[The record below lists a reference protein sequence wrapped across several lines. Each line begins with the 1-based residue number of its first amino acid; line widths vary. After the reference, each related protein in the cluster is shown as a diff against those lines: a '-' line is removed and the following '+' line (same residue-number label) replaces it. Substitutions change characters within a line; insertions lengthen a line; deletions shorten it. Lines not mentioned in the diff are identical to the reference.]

1 MNNNEIK
8 NDIAFVKELAEIVQD
23 NQFTEVEV
31 EKHISKEKLIKIKIT
46 KEQTSV
52 KANNRI
58 PEASISPTPVKKI
71 VDESLE
77 SISDPANHPGT
88 VSSPMVGTIYIAP
101 EPGGKPFVEIGTHV
115 KKGDTLVIIEAM
127 KTLNQIPSTKEGKIS
142 RILVED
148 GTPVE
153 FGSPLVIIE

>member
-1 MNNNEIK
+1 MSNNEIK
-8 NDIAFVKELAEIVQD
+8 NDIAFVRELAEIVQD
-23 NQFTEVEV
+23 NQFTEIEI
-31 EKHISKEKLIKIKIT
+31 EKHSNKEKIIKIKIT
-46 KEQTSV
+46 KAQTSV
-52 KANNRI
+52 Q
-58 PEASISPTPVKKI
+58 SISKVAEAINLPTPVKK
-71 VDESLE
+71 VVNE
-77 SISDPANHPGT
+77 SIEKVSDPSNHPGT

-101 EPGGKPFVEIGTHV
+101 EPGGKPFVEIGTNV

-127 KTLNQIPSTKEGKIS
+127 KTLNQIPSTKEGKVS